1 MKRLLPLLA
10 AALLLQAC
18 GSMRTFPEVEARE
31 PVPAQQATR
40 PLMLSKV
47 VVDFDTSSAIAREMT
62 GAQCGNTR
70 AVKWSKELVPK
81 LRHSVAEHFNAE
93 FRAAHYRI
101 VGRSDDL
108 FDDGGAAKAEF
119 EAGAIVEFLS
129 TDYCY
134 PWAGVGVHG
143 DIKGT
148 AYARIRW
155 QFYDVLEQKTVYKVV
170 TEGRYEITHTE
181 KKGWGMFLEHALEQS
196 VRNLLADPQLAT
208 ILSSEPQLGA
218 PVAPMIQASTAP
230 IASASP
236 PAPADAAP
244 IAITAAPPT
253 TGLEAPRAATVIVY
267 VAGAFGSGVIINPD
281 GYILTNYH
289 VVEGAER
296 VRVKLA
302 DNRQLLAQVLRRDA
316 RRDVALLKLEGSGY
330 PAAALRLPPDLQIGD
345 EVFAIGSPLGE
356 QNSLTVTRGIVSAF
370 RKNGG
375 YPLIQS
381 DVSVQHGNSGGP
393 LVDRNGKVIALC
405 VSGATS
411 AVDRSEGINYFIP
424 IDEAVN
430 YLHIQI
436 Q

>member
-1 MKRLLPLLA
+1 MKRLLPALA

-47 VVDFDTSSAIAREMT
+47 VVGFDPSSAVAREMT

-70 AVKWSKELVPK
+70 AVGWDNQLVAELK
-81 LRHSVAEHFNAE
+81 HSVAESFNKE
-93 FRAAHYRI
+93 FRDAHYRI
-101 VGRSDDL
+101 VGSGDDL
-108 FDDGGAAKAEF
+108 FEDGGAAKAEF
-119 EAGAIVEFLS
+119 QAGAIVEFLS

-181 KKGWGMFLEHALEQS
+181 KKGWGVFLVHALDLS
-196 VRNLLADPQLAT
+196 VRNLLADPRLAT
-208 ILSSEPQLGA
+208 ILSSEPQLGT
-218 PVAPMIQASTAP
+218 PAPMIQASTATT
-230 IASASP
+230 ASAP
-236 PAPADAAP
+236 PPPSADATP
-244 IAITAAPPT
+244 LTITAAPPT
-253 TGLEAPRAATVIVY
+253 SGLEAPRAATVIVY
-267 VAGAFGSGVIINPD
+267 VAGAFGSGVIISPD

-330 PAAALRLPPDLQIGD
+330 PAAALHLPPDVQIGD
-345 EVFAIGSPLGE
+345 EVFAIGAPLAE
-356 QNSLTVTRGIVSAF
+356 QNALTVTRGIVSAF

-405 VSGATS
+405 ESGATS

-430 YLHIQI
+430 YLHIQM